1 MAAPLAKRVC
11 RGDLNDLRTEL
22 YEASI
27 NGDTALI
34 NNLLQELS
42 SSERDSILKP
52 AEVNSSDDIAF
63 HMFEEATGYGNLN
76 VMSCLVEN
84 GADVNVRSKSCQRT
98 PLMSASE
105 FDELDAVKFLVE
117 HGARVDLQDRRGET
131 CLHHAASQGSVASH
145 ELLRYLL
152 DRGADINALT
162 NDKDTPLILAAKNV
176 EYVAFGFLEHGAN
189 VFLKN
194 NHGETALH
202 TACQSA
208 NASCCLLSCLI
219 EKGVNIN
226 SCTSDNCTPLMLAS
240 KTGDAKKVTFLI
252 EHGANV
258 HVEDQ
263 NGDTALHYATR
274 SRHDSFEVV
283 VALIAAGA
291 SQMCNNQGLT
301 PLLEASKH
309 RKPAIVEELIKSPDV
324 TKEQRID
331 SLELL
336 GASLILQRHC
346 SSETTD
352 KAFSYLRRGMEERFA
367 DSLHPLLKQPMEP
380 IDDYQNRQESQS
392 LEELLEIVEDRSAL
406 IVESL
411 IIMERVLGKENANL
425 PDALRSTAKYFFDN
439 NNSMC
444 IRMSIH
450 RVKVSQWLNQSA
462 FSERDTLY
470 CSFKSHAEFWG
481 DDKNQAFV
489 VELLELIVSEID
501 NELLRGTAKSLPR
514 TLWGCDLFDCTFQVI
529 SLLCKIEVANTSK
542 VSVLLQRLCGLNPKD
557 VWGNTILHYFL
568 KKKFYTNETDA
579 FVLIDVVKILLSS
592 EFNVNVT
599 NNRGDTPL
607 HIVATMKPSNDV
619 IPMFTNLLEILL
631 DEGAHQ
637 DFVNHD
643 GKTAMDLAETYEA
656 YSILWKR
663 RKLELKCIS
672 ARAVKKFGLPYVG
685 VVPKILENYIS
696 MH

>member
-1 MAAPLAKRVC
+1 M
-11 RGDLNDLRTEL
+11 
-22 YEASI
+22 
-27 NGDTALI
+27 
-34 NNLLQELS
+34 
-42 SSERDSILKP
+42 
-52 AEVNSSDDIAF
+52 
-63 HMFEEATGYGNLN
+63 
-76 VMSCLVEN
+76 
-84 GADVNVRSKSCQRT
+84 
-98 PLMSASE
+98 
-105 FDELDAVKFLVE
+105 
-117 HGARVDLQDRRGET
+117 
-131 CLHHAASQGSVASH
+131 
-145 ELLRYLL
+145 
-152 DRGADINALT
+152 
-162 NDKDTPLILAAKNV
+162 

-194 NHGETALH
+194 NHGEAALH
-202 TACQSA
+202 TACQSS
-208 NASCCLLSCLI
+208 ASCLLLNCL
-219 EKGVNIN
+219 
-226 SCTSDNCTPLMLAS
+226 
-240 KTGDAKKVTFLI
+240 
-252 EHGANV
+252 
-258 HVEDQ
+258 
-263 NGDTALHYATR
+263 
-274 SRHDSFEVV
+274 
-283 VALIAAGA
+283 
-291 SQMCNNQGLT
+291 
-301 PLLEASKH
+301 
-309 RKPAIVEELIKSPDV
+309 SPDV

-336 GASLILQRHC
+336 GASLILQCHC

-367 DSLHPLLKQPMEP
+367 DSLHPLFKQPMEP

-425 PDALRSTAKYFFDN
+425 PDALRSAAKYFFDN

-444 IRMSIH
+444 ICMSIH

-462 FSERDTLY
+462 FSEIDTLY

-529 SLLCKIEVANTSK
+529 SLLCKSEVANTSK
-542 VSVLLQRLCGLNPKD
+542 VSGLLQRLCGLNPKD

-592 EFNVNVT
+592 GFNVNVT
-599 NNRGDTPL
+599 NNGGDTPL
-607 HIVATMKPSNDV
+607 HIVAIMKPSNDM

-637 DFVNHD
+637 DFVNRD